1 MTGVVKIFR
10 TEEFNTKNRNRRKEI
25 MLKERGKNNIV
36 IPKKNM
42 KKVVMAYFIGLIIL
56 IYFIYAIIQL
66 IKQPTDVF
74 MVENGS
80 LSEEESAV
88 GYVIRNEIVVQG
100 NNYKNGMMKIK
111 TEGERVA
118 KDDSIFRYYS
128 NNEET
133 LTKKIQELDIKIQEA
148 MENETNLFSSD
159 MKLLEKQIEEKLF
172 EISNL
177 NNIQKIS
184 EYKEEVNSKI
194 TKKAKIAGDL
204 SPQGSY
210 IRKLIEERSSY
221 ENTLNSGA
229 EYITAP
235 ESGIV
240 SYRVDGLES
249 ILTPESF
256 STINK
261 KFLEDLKL
269 KTGEI
274 VVKSEESGKIIDN
287 FEGYIATSL
296 QSDKAKEAKIGDNV
310 KLRLSNAE
318 EITAKIEYITNEENS
333 RLIIFKITNGLEL
346 LASYRKI
353 TFDVIWWSYTG
364 LKVPNDALIKE
375 TVTNKNVI
383 NNTISENNANLI
395 QNNLV
400 NDDIGKDVYYILR
413 NRMGYT
419 DKIIVKVLRQNNTYS
434 IITNYTSEELK
445 SEFGYSDTE
454 LKQVKN
460 IVLHDEIIM
469 NPKT

>member
-1 MTGVVKIFR
+1 MGR
-10 TEEFNTKNRNRRKEI
+10 NNT
-25 MLKERGKNNIV
+25 V

-42 KKVVMAYFIGLIIL
+42 KKVAIAYFIGLTVL

-66 IKQPTDVF
+66 IKQPTNVF

-118 KDDSIFRYYS
+118 KGDSIFRYYS

-133 LTKKIQELDIKIQEA
+133 LVKKIQELDIKIQEA
-148 MENETNLFSSD
+148 MENEKNLFSSD

-172 EISNL
+172 ETASL
-177 NNIQKIS
+177 NDIQKIS
-184 EYKEEVNSKI
+184 EYKEEINLKI

-204 SPQGSY
+204 SPQGSH

-221 ENTLNSGA
+221 ENNLNSGT

-274 VVKSEESGKIIDN
+274 VVKSKESGKIIDN

-296 QSDKAKEAKIGDNV
+296 ESKKAKEAKIGDNV
-310 KLRLSNAE
+310 KLRLSNSE
-318 EITAKIEYITNEENS
+318 EITARIEYITNEEDS

-346 LASYRKI
+346 LANYRKV

-375 TVTNKNVI
+375 TIVEKNGTNDNSANTITGDNTDTNSTNKN
-383 NNTISENNANLI
+383 
-395 QNNLV
+395 LV
-400 NDDIGKDVYYILR
+400 NGNVIEEKTKDVYYILR

-419 DKIIVKVLRQNNTYS
+419 DKIIVKVLRQNNAYS

-445 SEFGYSDTE
+445 NELGYTSEE
-454 LKQVKN
+454 LKQVGN
-460 IVLHDEIIM
+460 IMLHDEIIM
-469 NPKT
+469 NPK